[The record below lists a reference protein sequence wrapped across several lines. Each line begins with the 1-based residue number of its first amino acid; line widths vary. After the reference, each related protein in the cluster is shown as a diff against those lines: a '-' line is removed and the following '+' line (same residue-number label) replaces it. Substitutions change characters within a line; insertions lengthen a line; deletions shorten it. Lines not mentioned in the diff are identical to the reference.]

1 MSGISILNFDAGISR
16 VVWDQPGQVGTLPD
30 RRQLPPSDLAAN
42 LQLNRL
48 LLSDNVETSLT
59 QSLRP
64 QVASPDILSPDR
76 FEAGLQTVGRA
87 LDRAL
92 GEATGLSGEDQQAL
106 EGLDKVLREHN
117 ELQNE
122 FHYYRDMLIAG

>member
-16 VVWDQPGQVGTLPD
+16 VVWDRPGGVGTLPD

-48 LLSDNVETSLT
+48 LLADNVETSLG
-59 QSLRP
+59 QAMRP

-76 FEAGLQTVGRA
+76 FEAALDVAGRA

-92 GEATGLSGEDQQAL
+92 ADVGGLSAEDQQAL
-106 EGLDKVLREHN
+106 EG
-117 ELQNE
+117 
-122 FHYYRDMLIAG
+122 

>member
-16 VVWDQPGQVGTLPD
+16 VVWDQPGGVGTLPD

-48 LLSDNVETSLT
+48 LLADNVETSLV
-59 QSLRP
+59 QAMRP

-76 FEAGLQTVGRA
+76 FEAALDVAGRA

-92 GEATGLSGEDQQAL
+92 ADVGGLSAEDQQAL
-106 EGLDKVLREHN
+106 EGFGSVLKEHQ
-117 ELQNE
+117 ELRGE
-122 FHYYRDMLIAG
+122 FLFYRDMLIAG

>member
-1 MSGISILNFDAGISR
+1 MSGTSILNFDSGISR
-16 VVWDQPGQVGTLPD
+16 VVWDQPGQIGTLPD

-48 LLSDNVETSLT
+48 LLADNVETSLA
-59 QSLRP
+59 QALRP
-64 QVASPDILSPDR
+64 QVASPEILSPDR
-76 FEAGLQTVGRA
+76 FEAGLETVART

-92 GEATGLSGEDQQAL
+92 GDVSGLSSEDQQAL
-106 EGLDKVLREHN
+106 EGLDKVLREHQ
-117 ELQNE
+117 ELRSE

>member
-1 MSGISILNFDAGISR
+1 MSGISIFNFDAGISR

-48 LLSDNVETSLT
+48 LLADNIETSLG
-59 QSLRP
+59 QALRP
-64 QVASPDILSPDR
+64 QVSSPDTLSPDR
-76 FEAGLQTVGRA
+76 FEAGLQAVGRA

-92 GEATGLSGEDQQAL
+92 GEASDLSGEDQQAL
-106 EGLDKVLREHN
+106 DGLDKVLREHN
-117 ELQNE
+117 ELLND

>member
-16 VVWDQPGQVGTLPD
+16 VVWDQPGAVGTLPD

-48 LLSDNVETSLT
+48 LLADNVETSLV
-59 QSLRP
+59 QAMRP

-76 FEAGLQTVGRA
+76 FEAALDAAGRA

-92 GEATGLSGEDQQAL
+92 GDVGDMSAGDQQAL
-106 EGLDKVLREHN
+106 EGFDRVLKEHQ
-117 ELQNE
+117 ELRGE
-122 FHYYRDMLIAG
+122 FLFYRDMLIAG